1 MESYLVQ
8 YRQLTS
14 TLSELIYHVM
24 SLYYGK
30 LQVGDWVK
38 LFLAKLTFIHAD
50 ALSLIDQ
57 KQYAALGEKPIL
69 A

>member
-1 MESYLVQ
+1 
-8 YRQLTS
+8 
-14 TLSELIYHVM
+14 M

-30 LQVGDWVK
+30 LQVGVWVK

-69 A
+69 G